1 MEILAELVARIT
13 ADATELKK
21 ALNQTEKDLTKT
33 GKSIEKQTT
42 DWKKSF
48 TDLGKSMVVA
58 GAAITAAFGLTVKSA
73 MEVESTKIAFKN
85 LATQNKQSAN
95 EILTTLQKASKG
107 TVSEYDLMLSANR
120 AMVLGVARN
129 TRDFEALME
138 VARDRAK
145 TMGITTTQAFND
157 IVTGIGRGSRLI
169 LDNLGIIVNLEQ
181 ANEAYAKTLNKT
193 ASELT
198 AAERQQALLNEVLKQ
213 GQATIDKTSQET
225 MTTSES
231 FQALKA
237 SIGDTLAQI
246 GSSLLPM
253 FRKAVDSL
261 KNIIDGIK
269 NWSKAHPVLTKI
281 LATFTSTLG
290 IGLTIVGSL
299 LMVIPKLVTA
309 FNVLKTSL
317 LLAGGAAKALW
328 GALLLLPAVIQTI
341 SALADSYNQTHA
353 SQDEIIAQ
361 LDEIRDRRTQE
372 ISQIQTSIKAWDGN
386 TKAIKDSTMTLR
398 SRLGLTVEVTKAEY
412 EEAKAKAIQA
422 KQTKVL
428 DDVEKLL
435 ADSLDKVDD
444 KTDELVDSQKELEW
458 VTKAIANASNKQIS
472 VIQKNHSIA
481 MKLLDI
487 EYNKKLRNL
496 GLEENAAVK
505 AIQDQIDALNEQTK
519 NEEEALED
527 QRYLEEKNNLEIEA
541 DKAWALAQETNDY
554 EDYFRI
560 TRQLEELNAQHQRNL
575 LLRQRED
582 QIESLQDEIESL
594 RDSYDKKR
602 EELES
607 WYDDEK
613 TLLDQALENEITRIE
628 EVTQKLEEDYGIRE
642 QDTAEHIAEMQKI
655 IDSLKGKTVDI
666 ITRYISIYGDGYNP
680 YASEPT
686 YEGGNTENIGG
697 VEVPIRDW
705 SGGLGGYIPQFANGG
720 VVNSPTLAMIG
731 EGGESEAIIPEHD
744 WGKFGGITVQFSD
757 TVFLDREDSIN
768 KLVDRLYDK
777 INKKQRFQF
786 GKAYSG

>member
-95 EILTTLQKASKG
+95 EILTALQKASKG

-169 LDNLGIIVNLEQ
+169 LDNLGIIINLEQ

-613 TLLDQALENEITRIE
+613 TLLDQALDDEITRIE

-686 YEGGNTENIGG
+686 YEGGHTENIGG
-697 VEVPIRDW
+697 VEVPIPDW